1 MLELAERIVEQSG
14 SQSPIICVEPTDDR
28 FVDDPQVRRPDIT
41 RARTVLG
48 WEPRVPV
55 DEGLAETIAYFRTR
69 KMCIRDRRSANSSM
83 LISV

>member
-1 MLELAERIVEQSG
+1 VEQAG
-14 SQSPIICVEPTDDR
+14 SRSSVICVEPADDR

-55 DEGLAETIAYFRTR
+55 DEGLAETIAYFRQR
-69 KMCIRDRRSANSSM
+69 I
-83 LISV
+83 